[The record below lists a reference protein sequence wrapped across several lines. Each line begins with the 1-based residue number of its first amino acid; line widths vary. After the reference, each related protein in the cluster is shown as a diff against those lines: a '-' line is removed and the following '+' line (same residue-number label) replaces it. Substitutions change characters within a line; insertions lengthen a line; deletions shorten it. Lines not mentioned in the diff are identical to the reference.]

1 MNDLEIRL
9 LILVIVFGLTI
20 YLLYRL
26 GKSVKGKEDELMDMM
41 SRGSAKKNLDKYKRK
56 STPKVPRINGSYYKE
71 KRK

>member
-1 MNDLEIRL
+1 
-9 LILVIVFGLTI
+9 
-20 YLLYRL
+20 
-26 GKSVKGKEDELMDMM
+26 MM